1 MIRIDSDSHF
11 TPLDAFDEVDP
22 RYLEIGPH
30 FEILPSGR
38 YKVIYHAK
46 RIARESLRSKQE
58 IPSYRNISSLCER
71 KAILPRIWIRRQGS
85 MPWPKMDLI
94 CRC

>member
-11 TPLDAFDEVDP
+11 TPLDAFNEVDP
-22 RYLEIGPH
+22 KYVEIGPH

-38 YKVIYHAK
+38 YKVIYKAA
-46 RIARESLRSKQE
+46 ILLC
-58 IPSYRNISSLCER
+58 RNILSRCAKGVMQR
-71 KAILPRIWIRRQGS
+71 PIWILRQGS
-85 MPWPKMDLI
+85 TPWPRMDLI